1 MGKKSVDHTIEL
13 LQQKIRSLQQEVDQL
28 TNRAL
33 TEESATLDI
42 SEVLDHVPLA
52 VLNIAKSG
60 CVIRAN
66 KLVNSLF
73 DLEEDYFEKALH
85 IKDFA
90 RLSNTPLLEKIQKL
104 IALDIPFDDELIMNI
119 SGEEKHYRS
128 RGIPI
133 WDKQGKVNSFLV
145 IIGDITKR
153 KLAEIQLINA
163 KDKAEESNRLKTAF
177 LTNMSHEIRTPMNH
191 IIGFLDILLN
201 VDLSMEDRA
210 EYKQIVESS
219 SAILLRKIDDIIDIA
234 RIESRQ
240 MRVVDEEVSLAEFMS
255 RIYRI
260 NKEMLQK
267 SGEHHIDFILKQ
279 DASLNELK
287 INIDPLRM
295 QQVLNNLIDNAFKFT
310 PKGSVELGCYTASEN
325 ELSFYVKDSGIGIDE
340 AHHQKIFE
348 RFSQVDY
355 SSTRKVDGTG
365 LGLAISRGLIA
376 LMGGRMQLESEPG
389 KGSTFTITLFDC
401 LLVSEDKPA
410 ITTTVDQQEL
420 NWKNKSIL
428 IVEDDPHAERLLRIM
443 LTDKGFVV
451 STAKTG
457 KEAISMA
464 TSIKP
469 DLVLMDLQLPEVD
482 GFEAT
487 KAIKNKFP
495 DLPVLAQTAYAN
507 AVEEEMAKAAGID
520 LVLSKPISKTT
531 LYNSLK
537 RVF

>member
-1 MGKKSVDHTIEL
+1 MDKKSVDHTIEL
-13 LQQKIRSLQQEVDQL
+13 LQQKIRSLQFEVDQL

-33 TEESATLDI
+33 TKESATLDI

-73 DLEEDYFEKALH
+73 DLEEDYFKKALH

-104 IALDIPFDDELIMNI
+104 IALDIPFDDELIMHI

-128 RGIPI
+128 RGISMG
-133 WDKQGKVNSFLV
+133 DKKGKVSSFLV

-201 VDLSMEDRA
+201 VDLSTEDRA

-267 SGEHHIDFILKQ
+267 SGEHNIDFILKQ

-287 INIDPLRM
+287 ITIDPLRM
-295 QQVLNNLIDNAFKFT
+295 QQVLNNLIDNAIKFT
-310 PKGSVELGCYTASEN
+310 PKGFVELGCYAGSDN

-365 LGLAISRGLIA
+365 LGLAISRGLIS
-376 LMGGRMQLESEPG
+376 LMGGRMQLESEAG

-401 LLVSEDKPA
+401 VLASEEEPTSTP
-410 ITTTVDQQEL
+410 IIDQQEL

-531 LYNSLK
+531 LYSSLK
-537 RVF
+537 RVL